1 MISTRF
7 QLKSTFKNRHSSF
20 VNPFSASPPMA
31 QKIQSGITG
40 PE

>member
-7 QLKSTFKNRHSSF
+7 QLKSTFKNRQSSF